1 MGTRCLGRIR
11 LGRMVC
17 EDDGVA
23 SVVCEGDGANS
34 VIFED
39 DGVASER
46 FSRPAATVM
55 LGHAKEEAPWAHKRI
70 WRASQAPVLFYSLR
84 TDFEDW
90 RPRREHKA

>member
-1 MGTRCLGRIR
+1 
-11 LGRMVC
+11 MVC

-34 VIFED
+34 VVFED

-55 LGHAKEEAPWAHKRI
+55 LGRWPKPA
-70 WRASQAPVLFYSLR
+70 
-84 TDFEDW
+84 D
-90 RPRREHKA
+90 RRCGEGEGLGRDVSEIMKCMGSE